1 MCIVLLLIHT
11 RETGYY
17 YEPLDNIEQYSFSDA
32 FFVASP
38 LASSCVDRKASDL
51 GLGGM
56 HREYLQTDCAIN
68 RVISLFFV
76 EHSAFQSYFFLVFS
90 VCTWGRGVGR

>member
-11 RETGYY
+11 CETGYH
-17 YEPLDNIEQYSFSDA
+17 YEPLANIEQYSFSNA
-32 FFVASP
+32 FFVASL

-68 RVISLFFV
+68 RVILSV
-76 EHSAFQSYFFLVFS
+76 FL
-90 VCTWGRGVGR
+90 